1 MGMSIVP
8 RGLQVDLVMALD
20 LYLHIIYILTYI
32 HLNLNSMDYC
42 LSYSNS
48 IRKIQ
53 LLYPPHNVYTWQ
65 IPEPT

>member
-32 HLNLNSMDYC
+32 HLNLNSIDYC

-53 LLYPPHNVYTWQ
+53 LFVSTSQCVYLADS
-65 IPEPT
+65 

>member
-32 HLNLNSMDYC
+32 HLNLNSIDY
-42 LSYSNS
+42 LSL
-48 IRKIQ
+48 IF
-53 LLYPPHNVYTWQ
+53 
-65 IPEPT
+65 